1 MSNPIELADR
11 YVAVWNEPDAGARR
25 AAVAELWTADG
36 VHILQPGL
44 EVLKSAAGLG
54 MTASFEARGHDALAE
69 RIRIAHEEFVAT
81 GKFVFRRR
89 NDVAQLRDVVRFTW
103 EMVPPGSDEAVGGG
117 MEILVLDG
125 SGRIQADYQFI
136 ER

>member
-1 MSNPIELADR
+1 LSNPIELADR
-11 YVAVWNEPDAGARR
+11 YVAVWNEPDSEARR

-54 MTASFEARGHDALAE
+54 MTAAFEARGHDALAE
-69 RIRIAHEEFVAT
+69 RIRIAHEEFIAT

-89 NDVAQLRDVVRFTW
+89 NDVVQLRDVVKFTW
-103 EMVPPGSDEAVGGG
+103 EMVPPGSDDVAGVG
-117 MEILVLDG
+117 MEILVLEG
-125 SGRIQADYQFI
+125 SGRILADYQFI